1 MNAPDH
7 IAESGV
13 ILGPKLTPRWL
24 TPRRAV
30 IIIAAVSAA
39 VHILAC
45 GSMPLIVPPDGREY
59 STYAFQLLDG
69 GPEWHSPNRTPGYP
83 AMLAIAFAIMG
94 RNAIAILVMNHLL
107 AWLTCVMVAVGSVR
121 IAGARWG
128 LLSGLLFAIEPWSL
142 AYSSFACTETP
153 TIFVTTAA
161 AVALLCW
168 RPDRI
173 RSSVGMA
180 VLLVAVC
187 MMRPALQSMA
197 PFMGLAWLLRIPG
210 SIKRCAVL
218 AGVLVGVFVAVSLP
232 WLVFNARHGVRGFAR
247 GSNSALW
254 YGVGFFGMLDPAYPM
269 NEQTRKVFDKYLAG
283 RAPDDDSLCR
293 VMYDTHSLEDAAQDK
308 HLGDWA
314 KSSIRKRPV
323 TYAFSCFYT
332 LLWQLNCGMY
342 DKPPM
347 YDEFPF
353 FARRPF
359 QPRTRSFAPNF
370 QGAGQFPGWEGF
382 VMNSGGSGV
391 LAPYMLW
398 WGQNH
403 VRGVPQ
409 VPLAIATLAAVI
421 VAIRRRRWELASLG
435 LATFALVG
443 AHCVLLMPVTRY
455 SMPSTTLWYISAAW
469 VLSVGVPHL
478 RTMVRGGEAASSS
491 PQQ

>member
-1 MNAPDH
+1 MIAPDRVPQTQ
-7 IAESGV
+7 GGF
-13 ILGPKLTPRWL
+13 GPERPARWL

-30 IIIAAVSAA
+30 IIVAAASAA
-39 VHILAC
+39 VHILAS
-45 GSMPLIVPPDGREY
+45 GSMPLIVPPDGQEY
-59 STYAFQLLDG
+59 SMYAFQMLDG
-69 GPEWHSPNRTPGYP
+69 GPNWHSPNRTPGYP
-83 AMLAIAFAIMG
+83 AMLAVAFALIG
-94 RNAIAILVMNHLL
+94 RSAIAILALNHLL
-107 AWLTCVMVAVGSVR
+107 AWLTCVMVAIGSVR
-121 IAGARWG
+121 VAGARWG
-128 LLSGLLFAIEPWSL
+128 LLASLSFAIEPWSL

-161 AVALLCW
+161 GVALLCW

-173 RSSVGMA
+173 RSSIGMA

-187 MMRPALQSMA
+187 MMRPALQAMV
-197 PFMGLAWLLRIPG
+197 PFLALAWVLRIPG
-210 SIKRCAVL
+210 PIKRRAAIVAAL
-218 AGVLVGVFVAVSLP
+218 IALFVALSLP

-247 GSNSALW
+247 GSNSAIW
-254 YGVGFFGMLDPAYPM
+254 YGAGFYDMLDPAYPM
-269 NEQTRKVFDKYLAG
+269 NEATRKAFDKYLAG
-283 RAPDDDSLCR
+283 RPPDDDSLCR

-332 LLWQLNCGMY
+332 LLWQLNCGIY

-359 QPRTRSFAPNF
+359 QPRTKSFAPNF
-370 QGAGQFPGWEGF
+370 QGAGRFPGWEGF
-382 VMNSGGSGV
+382 VMNSGGGGV

-403 VRGVPQ
+403 VRGMPQ
-409 VPLAIATLAAVI
+409 VPLAIAALAGVI
-421 VAIRRRRWELASLG
+421 VAIRRRRWELASFG

-478 RTMVRGGEAASSS
+478 RTIVRGGGSST
-491 PQQ
+491 QQ